1 MGRGPR
7 GFAGHRSRG
16 HPGLGPAWARV
27 GLSTG
32 RGLRAPRR
40 PRGSQVPPLHP
51 EHPAA
56 FRGAVS
62 GRLRSRSPPVHCPP
76 WTGRSVSISRWWAAR
91 YRRWAGDVPVGAP
104 PPHPRELAPAGPR
117 GLGWSWRGT
126 ELPSRESLCPARM
139 TPLTSA
145 PQVQPQVGGQGH
157 CHRETPPERL
167 RPPGWASKARVGESG
182 RKRGPEPLTGQ
193 SGEPPSRSGLG
204 PEPTPHEHP
213 APLCLQPPPSRI
225 AVTLTPP
232 LGGLKGHWLQ
242 LWGTPRP
249 HMTAPWC
256 LCPSGLQGG
265 LTSHP
270 AAVPRCSRPA
280 CRAVPAAPAGQ
291 GSHMRP
297 PRVTWASRA
306 GQPEAAC

>member
-1 MGRGPR
+1 MGRASGWQSGPGRTWQGAGSRVSIPGAQPDQHPPRLCGAHKMGRGPR

-62 GRLRSRSPPVHCPP
+62 GRLPSRSPPVHCPP

-91 YRRWAGDVPVGAP
+91 YRRWASDIPVGAP

-126 ELPSRESLCPARM
+126 ELPSWESLCPARM
-139 TPLTSA
+139 PPLTPA

-157 CHRETPPERL
+157 CHRETP
-167 RPPGWASKARVGESG
+167 
-182 RKRGPEPLTGQ
+182 Q
-193 SGEPPSRSGLG
+193 SG
-204 PEPTPHEHP
+204 
-213 APLCLQPPPSRI
+213 C
-225 AVTLTPP
+225 
-232 LGGLKGHWLQ
+232 GH
-242 LWGTPRP
+242 
-249 HMTAPWC
+249 
-256 LCPSGLQGG
+256 
-265 LTSHP
+265 
-270 AAVPRCSRPA
+270 
-280 CRAVPAAPAGQ
+280 
-291 GSHMRP
+291 
-297 PRVTWASRA
+297 RA
-306 GQPEAAC
+306 GQAKPASASLKGSVAPSP

>member
-1 MGRGPR
+1 MELEGD
-7 GFAGHRSRG
+7 
-16 HPGLGPAWARV
+16 
-27 GLSTG
+27 
-32 RGLRAPRR
+32 RAPL
-40 PRGSQVPPLHP
+40 PGESVSCPNDPFNPSSPSAASAWWAGPLPPGDP
-51 EHPAA
+51 P
-56 FRGAVS
+56 
-62 GRLRSRSPPVHCPP
+62 GRLRS
-76 WTGRSVSISRWWAAR
+76 
-91 YRRWAGDVPVGAP
+91 
-104 PPHPRELAPAGPR
+104 
-117 GLGWSWRGT
+117 
-126 ELPSRESLCPARM
+126 
-139 TPLTSA
+139 
-145 PQVQPQVGGQGH
+145 
-157 CHRETPPERL
+157 
-167 RPPGWASKARVGESG
+167 PGWASKARVGESG
-182 RKRGPEPLTGQ
+182 RKRGPEPLTGR
-193 SGEPPSRSGLG
+193 SGKPPSRSGLG

-232 LGGLKGHWLQ
+232 LGGLKGHWLR
-242 LWGTPRP
+242 LWGAPRP